1 MEEHDAALGSVRLRW
16 AGAWGAACA
25 ELAEHLV
32 YLEGAAVAGTRGPP
46 LEFSRG
52 ESVSV
57 LHGCEW
63 LPARVLVHNVQAWS
77 VRVGYGEGRKEL
89 VEEGRVCRPLAMEA
103 PLIQPGLEGYT
114 VTPGDAG
121 WREEALR
128 IFRRAGVVVIRGGL
142 PADACTRLHDA
153 CKRAESEV
161 RNSHHARQPGP

>member
-103 PLIQPGLEGYT
+103 PLLQPGLEGYT
-114 VTPGDAG
+114 VTRATPGG
-121 WREEALR
+121 G
-128 IFRRAGVVVIRGGL
+128 RRPCASSGGL
-142 PADACTRLHDA
+142 
-153 CKRAESEV
+153 S
-161 RNSHHARQPGP
+161 SW